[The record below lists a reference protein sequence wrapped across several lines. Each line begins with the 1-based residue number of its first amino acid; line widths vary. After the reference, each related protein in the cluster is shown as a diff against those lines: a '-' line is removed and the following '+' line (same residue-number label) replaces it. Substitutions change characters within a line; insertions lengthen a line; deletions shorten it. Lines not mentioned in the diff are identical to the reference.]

1 MTQVLRCEVGFR
13 STGQATT
20 FRQGELRSV
29 PKEAS
34 MLTGDENIVNV
45 QFSVQYKIS
54 DAVKY
59 LFNISD
65 PTNLVRNAAEAAMR
79 EVIGNSLIDSAITD
93 GKLKI
98 QSDATV
104 LLQQVLDRYEAGIQV
119 LAVQM
124 QDVHPPQE
132 VSDAFKD
139 VASAR
144 EDKSRIINE
153 AEAYRNALLP
163 QARGE
168 AAAIL
173 NRAEAYRVARLQQA
187 EGDSRRDPPAPVL
200 RNHGRDP
207 GRLQGQD
214 PAGQRCLRQ
223 GAAAYASSGYA
234 RPRRPALGE
243 EIMTKNPLFYGV
255 LLLVLAV
262 FVTQCC
268 FTVHQTQ
275 QALVLQLGDPLP
287 EIYRPGLHF
296 KLPFIQKVVYFDAR
310 VLDYAAS
317 SREAFTVDKKTI
329 VLDNYARWR
338 ISDPLQFY
346 RTMRTIP
353 GAQAR
358 LDDVVYSQ
366 LRALVG
372 AYTLTEVVSKERAT
386 IMARVTEKVSDLM
399 KPYGVEVLDVRIKRT
414 DLPTENQRSIF
425 DRMRAERERQAKQY
439 RSEGQEQATR
449 IRSDADRQKA
459 LILAEANREAQVLYG
474 QGDAQ
479 AAAVYAAAYGK
490 APEFYSYQ
498 RWLEAL
504 RKSFKENS
512 KLVLDSQRPLL
523 DLQK

>member
-1 MTQVLRCEVGFR
+1 MTWDWDKLQEKRQRQQGQRPSRPLFGDTDDSDTQDEPRRARRSPFGDGGNGNGFDGKNVLKKLSGMKMPGGMVVWLVLGLVGLWLLSGIYIVNPDEEGVVLRFGKYERTEGPGPHYALPAPIESVYKPQGTQVLRCEVGFR

-187 EGDSRRDPPAPVL
+187 EGESRRFDALRQEYEKAPDVTRQRLYYETMEEILAASKDKTLLDSGVSGKVLPHMPLPGTPAP
-200 RNHGRDP
+200 
-207 GRLQGQD
+207 
-214 PAGQRCLRQ
+214 
-223 GAAAYASSGYA
+223 
-234 RPRRPALGE
+234 
-243 EIMTKNPLFYGV
+243 GV
-255 LLLVLAV
+255 L
-262 FVTQCC
+262 
-268 FTVHQTQ
+268 
-275 QALVLQLGDPLP
+275 PS
-287 EIYRPGLHF
+287 E
-296 KLPFIQKVVYFDAR
+296 
-310 VLDYAAS
+310 
-317 SREAFTVDKKTI
+317 KK
-329 VLDNYARWR
+329 
-338 ISDPLQFY
+338 
-346 RTMRTIP
+346 
-353 GAQAR
+353 
-358 LDDVVYSQ
+358 
-366 LRALVG
+366 
-372 AYTLTEVVSKERAT
+372 
-386 IMARVTEKVSDLM
+386 
-399 KPYGVEVLDVRIKRT
+399 
-414 DLPTENQRSIF
+414 
-425 DRMRAERERQAKQY
+425 
-439 RSEGQEQATR
+439 
-449 IRSDADRQKA
+449 
-459 LILAEANREAQVLYG
+459 
-474 QGDAQ
+474 
-479 AAAVYAAAYGK
+479 
-490 APEFYSYQ
+490 
-498 RWLEAL
+498 
-504 RKSFKENS
+504 
-512 KLVLDSQRPLL
+512 
-523 DLQK
+523 

>member
-1 MTQVLRCEVGFR
+1 MTWDWDKLQEKRQRQQGQRPSRPFFGDTDDSDTQDEPRRARRSPFGDGGNGNGFDGKNVLKKLSGMKMPGGMVVWLVLGLVGLWLLSGIYIVNPDEEGVVLRFGKYERTEGPGPHYALPAPIESVYKPQVTQVLRCEVGFR

-168 AAAIL
+168 AAAMV
-173 NRAEAYRVARLQQA
+173 NRML
-187 EGDSRRDPPAPVL
+187 
-200 RNHGRDP
+200 
-207 GRLQGQD
+207 GRLAD
-214 PAGQRCLRQ
+214 K
-223 GAAAYASSGYA
+223 AAIDAHVGY
-234 RPRRPALGE
+234 G
-243 EIMTKNPLFYGV
+243 
-255 LLLVLAV
+255 
-262 FVTQCC
+262 
-268 FTVHQTQ
+268 
-275 QALVLQLGDPLP
+275 
-287 EIYRPGLHF
+287 
-296 KLPFIQKVVYFDAR
+296 IQ
-310 VLDYAAS
+310 
-317 SREAFTVDKKTI
+317 
-329 VLDNYARWR
+329 
-338 ISDPLQFY
+338 
-346 RTMRTIP
+346 
-353 GAQAR
+353 
-358 LDDVVYSQ
+358 
-366 LRALVG
+366 
-372 AYTLTEVVSKERAT
+372 
-386 IMARVTEKVSDLM
+386 
-399 KPYGVEVLDVRIKRT
+399 
-414 DLPTENQRSIF
+414 
-425 DRMRAERERQAKQY
+425 
-439 RSEGQEQATR
+439 R
-449 IRSDADRQKA
+449 IRRHIQSHMLHAGHGADA
-459 LILAEANREAQVLYG
+459 
-474 QGDAQ
+474 
-479 AAAVYAAAYGK
+479 GK
-490 APEFYSYQ
+490 ARSNRYFCGHLLI
-498 RWLEAL
+498 R
-504 RKSFKENS
+504 
-512 KLVLDSQRPLL
+512 RPLL
-523 DLQK
+523 VYIIPVLHQVFADLRTRSSRVRGRHFHSRFICSAGNGFIAQHDHFVCHIINHPFVNLSPVLPCPRNASGNWAPPDGSGSPVRAAPSGPS

>member
-1 MTQVLRCEVGFR
+1 MTWDWDKLQEKRQRQQGQRPSRPLFGDDDNDTQDEQPRRARRSPSGNGGDGNGFDGRNALKKLSGMKMPGGMVIWLVLGLVGLWLLSGIYIVNPDEEGVVLRDGKYDRTAGPGPHYALPAPNETVYKPQVTQVLRCEVGFR

-104 LLQQVLDRYEAGIQV
+104 LLQEVLDRYEAGIQV

-173 NRAEAYRVARLQQA
+173 NKAEAYRVARLQQA
-187 EGDSRRDPPAPVL
+187 EGESRRFDA
-200 RNHGRDP
+200 
-207 GRLQGQD
+207 
-214 PAGQRCLRQ
+214 LRQ
-223 GAAAYASSGYA
+223 EYEKAPDVTRQRLYYETM
-234 RPRRPALGE
+234 E
-243 EIMTKNPLFYGV
+243 EILAASKDKTLLDSGVSGKVLPHMPLPGTPAFGV
-255 LLLVLAV
+255 L
-262 FVTQCC
+262 
-268 FTVHQTQ
+268 
-275 QALVLQLGDPLP
+275 PS
-287 EIYRPGLHF
+287 E
-296 KLPFIQKVVYFDAR
+296 
-310 VLDYAAS
+310 
-317 SREAFTVDKKTI
+317 KK
-329 VLDNYARWR
+329 
-338 ISDPLQFY
+338 
-346 RTMRTIP
+346 
-353 GAQAR
+353 
-358 LDDVVYSQ
+358 
-366 LRALVG
+366 
-372 AYTLTEVVSKERAT
+372 
-386 IMARVTEKVSDLM
+386 
-399 KPYGVEVLDVRIKRT
+399 
-414 DLPTENQRSIF
+414 
-425 DRMRAERERQAKQY
+425 
-439 RSEGQEQATR
+439 
-449 IRSDADRQKA
+449 
-459 LILAEANREAQVLYG
+459 
-474 QGDAQ
+474 
-479 AAAVYAAAYGK
+479 
-490 APEFYSYQ
+490 
-498 RWLEAL
+498 
-504 RKSFKENS
+504 
-512 KLVLDSQRPLL
+512 
-523 DLQK
+523 

>member
-1 MTQVLRCEVGFR
+1 MTWDWDKLQEKRQRQQGQRPSRPLFGDDNDTQDEQPRRARRSPSGNGGDGNGFDGRNALKKLSGMKMPGGMVIWLVLGLVGLWLLSGIYIVNPDEEGVVLRFGKYDRTEGPGPHYALPAPIETAYKPQVTQVLRCEVGFR

-104 LLQQVLDRYEAGIQV
+104 LLQEVLDRYEAGIQV

-173 NRAEAYRVARLQQA
+173 NKAEAYRVARLQQA
-187 EGDSRRDPPAPVL
+187 EGESRRFDA
-200 RNHGRDP
+200 
-207 GRLQGQD
+207 
-214 PAGQRCLRQ
+214 LRQ
-223 GAAAYASSGYA
+223 EYEKAPDVTRQRLYYEAM
-234 RPRRPALGE
+234 E
-243 EIMTKNPLFYGV
+243 EILAASKDKTLLDSGVSGKVLPHMPLPGTPAFGV
-255 LLLVLAV
+255 L
-262 FVTQCC
+262 
-268 FTVHQTQ
+268 
-275 QALVLQLGDPLP
+275 PS
-287 EIYRPGLHF
+287 E
-296 KLPFIQKVVYFDAR
+296 
-310 VLDYAAS
+310 
-317 SREAFTVDKKTI
+317 KK
-329 VLDNYARWR
+329 
-338 ISDPLQFY
+338 
-346 RTMRTIP
+346 
-353 GAQAR
+353 
-358 LDDVVYSQ
+358 
-366 LRALVG
+366 
-372 AYTLTEVVSKERAT
+372 
-386 IMARVTEKVSDLM
+386 
-399 KPYGVEVLDVRIKRT
+399 
-414 DLPTENQRSIF
+414 
-425 DRMRAERERQAKQY
+425 
-439 RSEGQEQATR
+439 
-449 IRSDADRQKA
+449 
-459 LILAEANREAQVLYG
+459 
-474 QGDAQ
+474 
-479 AAAVYAAAYGK
+479 
-490 APEFYSYQ
+490 
-498 RWLEAL
+498 
-504 RKSFKENS
+504 
-512 KLVLDSQRPLL
+512 
-523 DLQK
+523 

>member
-1 MTQVLRCEVGFR
+1 MTWDWDKLQEKRQRQQGQRPSRPLFGDDDNDTQDEQPRRARRSPSGNGGDGNGFDGRNALKKLSGMKMPGGMVIWLVLGLVGLWLLSGIYIVNPDEEGVVLRCEVGFR

-104 LLQQVLDRYEAGIQV
+104 LLQEVLDRYEAGIQV

-173 NRAEAYRVARLQQA
+173 NKAEAYRVARLQQA
-187 EGDSRRDPPAPVL
+187 EGESRRFDA
-200 RNHGRDP
+200 
-207 GRLQGQD
+207 
-214 PAGQRCLRQ
+214 LRQ
-223 GAAAYASSGYA
+223 EYEKAPDVTRQRLYYETM
-234 RPRRPALGE
+234 E
-243 EIMTKNPLFYGV
+243 EILAASKDKTLLDSGVSGKVLPHMPLPGTPAFGV
-255 LLLVLAV
+255 L
-262 FVTQCC
+262 
-268 FTVHQTQ
+268 
-275 QALVLQLGDPLP
+275 PS
-287 EIYRPGLHF
+287 E
-296 KLPFIQKVVYFDAR
+296 
-310 VLDYAAS
+310 
-317 SREAFTVDKKTI
+317 KK
-329 VLDNYARWR
+329 
-338 ISDPLQFY
+338 
-346 RTMRTIP
+346 
-353 GAQAR
+353 
-358 LDDVVYSQ
+358 
-366 LRALVG
+366 
-372 AYTLTEVVSKERAT
+372 
-386 IMARVTEKVSDLM
+386 
-399 KPYGVEVLDVRIKRT
+399 
-414 DLPTENQRSIF
+414 
-425 DRMRAERERQAKQY
+425 
-439 RSEGQEQATR
+439 
-449 IRSDADRQKA
+449 
-459 LILAEANREAQVLYG
+459 
-474 QGDAQ
+474 
-479 AAAVYAAAYGK
+479 
-490 APEFYSYQ
+490 
-498 RWLEAL
+498 
-504 RKSFKENS
+504 
-512 KLVLDSQRPLL
+512 
-523 DLQK
+523 

>member
-1 MTQVLRCEVGFR
+1 MVRTSGNGGDDNGFDGGNALKKLSGMKMPGGMVIWLVLGLVGLWLLSGIYIVNPDEEGVVLRFGKYDRTEGPGPHYALPAPIETVYKPQVTQVLRCEVGFR

-104 LLQQVLDRYEAGIQV
+104 LLQEVLDRYEAGIQV

-173 NRAEAYRVARLQQA
+173 NKAEAYRVARLRQA
-187 EGDSRRDPPAPVL
+187 EGESRRFDA
-200 RNHGRDP
+200 
-207 GRLQGQD
+207 
-214 PAGQRCLRQ
+214 LRQ
-223 GAAAYASSGYA
+223 EYEKAPDVTRQRLYYETM
-234 RPRRPALGE
+234 E
-243 EIMTKNPLFYGV
+243 EILAASKDKTLLDSGVSGKVLPHMPLPGTPAFGV
-255 LLLVLAV
+255 L
-262 FVTQCC
+262 
-268 FTVHQTQ
+268 
-275 QALVLQLGDPLP
+275 PS
-287 EIYRPGLHF
+287 E
-296 KLPFIQKVVYFDAR
+296 
-310 VLDYAAS
+310 
-317 SREAFTVDKKTI
+317 KK
-329 VLDNYARWR
+329 
-338 ISDPLQFY
+338 
-346 RTMRTIP
+346 
-353 GAQAR
+353 
-358 LDDVVYSQ
+358 
-366 LRALVG
+366 
-372 AYTLTEVVSKERAT
+372 
-386 IMARVTEKVSDLM
+386 
-399 KPYGVEVLDVRIKRT
+399 
-414 DLPTENQRSIF
+414 
-425 DRMRAERERQAKQY
+425 
-439 RSEGQEQATR
+439 
-449 IRSDADRQKA
+449 
-459 LILAEANREAQVLYG
+459 
-474 QGDAQ
+474 
-479 AAAVYAAAYGK
+479 
-490 APEFYSYQ
+490 
-498 RWLEAL
+498 
-504 RKSFKENS
+504 
-512 KLVLDSQRPLL
+512 
-523 DLQK
+523 

>member
-104 LLQQVLDRYEAGIQV
+104 LLQEVLDRYEAGIQV

-173 NRAEAYRVARLQQA
+173 NKAEAYRVARLRQA
-187 EGDSRRDPPAPVL
+187 EGESRRFDA
-200 RNHGRDP
+200 
-207 GRLQGQD
+207 
-214 PAGQRCLRQ
+214 LRQ
-223 GAAAYASSGYA
+223 EYEKAPDVTRQRLYYETMEEILAAARDKTLLDSGVSGKVL
-234 RPRRPALGE
+234 PHMPLPGTPA
-243 EIMTKNPLFYGV
+243 FGV
-255 LLLVLAV
+255 L
-262 FVTQCC
+262 
-268 FTVHQTQ
+268 
-275 QALVLQLGDPLP
+275 PS
-287 EIYRPGLHF
+287 E
-296 KLPFIQKVVYFDAR
+296 
-310 VLDYAAS
+310 
-317 SREAFTVDKKTI
+317 KK
-329 VLDNYARWR
+329 
-338 ISDPLQFY
+338 
-346 RTMRTIP
+346 
-353 GAQAR
+353 
-358 LDDVVYSQ
+358 
-366 LRALVG
+366 
-372 AYTLTEVVSKERAT
+372 
-386 IMARVTEKVSDLM
+386 
-399 KPYGVEVLDVRIKRT
+399 
-414 DLPTENQRSIF
+414 
-425 DRMRAERERQAKQY
+425 
-439 RSEGQEQATR
+439 
-449 IRSDADRQKA
+449 
-459 LILAEANREAQVLYG
+459 
-474 QGDAQ
+474 
-479 AAAVYAAAYGK
+479 
-490 APEFYSYQ
+490 
-498 RWLEAL
+498 
-504 RKSFKENS
+504 
-512 KLVLDSQRPLL
+512 
-523 DLQK
+523 

>member
-1 MTQVLRCEVGFR
+1 MKMPGGMVVWLVLGLVGLWLLSGIYIVNPDEEGVVLRFGKYERTEGPGPITRCPLPSRAPKPQVTQVLRCEVGFR

-54 DAVKY
+54 DAVRY

-65 PTNLVRNAAEAAMR
+65 LTPTNLVRNAAEAAMR

-173 NRAEAYRVARLQQA
+173 NRAEAYRWRACSRPKASPAASTPCGREYEKAPDVTRQRLYYETMEEILA
-187 EGDSRRDPPAPVL
+187 ASKDKTLLDSGVSGKVLPHMPLPGTPAP
-200 RNHGRDP
+200 
-207 GRLQGQD
+207 
-214 PAGQRCLRQ
+214 
-223 GAAAYASSGYA
+223 
-234 RPRRPALGE
+234 
-243 EIMTKNPLFYGV
+243 GV
-255 LLLVLAV
+255 L
-262 FVTQCC
+262 
-268 FTVHQTQ
+268 
-275 QALVLQLGDPLP
+275 PS
-287 EIYRPGLHF
+287 E
-296 KLPFIQKVVYFDAR
+296 
-310 VLDYAAS
+310 
-317 SREAFTVDKKTI
+317 KK
-329 VLDNYARWR
+329 
-338 ISDPLQFY
+338 
-346 RTMRTIP
+346 
-353 GAQAR
+353 
-358 LDDVVYSQ
+358 
-366 LRALVG
+366 
-372 AYTLTEVVSKERAT
+372 
-386 IMARVTEKVSDLM
+386 
-399 KPYGVEVLDVRIKRT
+399 
-414 DLPTENQRSIF
+414 
-425 DRMRAERERQAKQY
+425 
-439 RSEGQEQATR
+439 
-449 IRSDADRQKA
+449 
-459 LILAEANREAQVLYG
+459 
-474 QGDAQ
+474 
-479 AAAVYAAAYGK
+479 
-490 APEFYSYQ
+490 
-498 RWLEAL
+498 
-504 RKSFKENS
+504 
-512 KLVLDSQRPLL
+512 
-523 DLQK
+523 